1 MAGAFS
7 HEKIKKLLKIIKQCT
22 RRQAN
27 PLFLSTKQSTEI
39 DLEAISVMFKPMLV
53 ILINYLRVEKNVTA
67 LKQLH
72 AKLTFALAKK

>member
-39 DLEAISVMFKPMLV
+39 DLEAISVMF
-53 ILINYLRVEKNVTA
+53 
-67 LKQLH
+67 
-72 AKLTFALAKK
+72 